1 MKINQDN
8 MVNKDNEGEEFKFF
22 KRGYSKLFLYIFLM
36 LFSAMLALWGYWV
49 YTTSGNI
56 IHSAVLWLLSVGM
69 IGLTIVAYLC
79 SVRLYQDRIELR
91 YWIKKTVYLKDV
103 STLDIEGNN
112 LAFKDSTGKVL
123 TAIVI
128 QYIGPQFTDMLKFIK
143 KHNPH
148 IELGM
153 SFIPDGITLE

>member
-8 MVNKDNEGEEFKFF
+8 MVNKEIEGEEFKFF
-22 KRGYSKLFLYIFLM
+22 KRGYSKLILYIFLL

-79 SVRLYQDRIELR
+79 SVRLFQDRIELR
-91 YWIKKTVYLKDV
+91 YWIKKN
-103 STLDIEGNN
+103 SI
-112 LAFKDSTGKVL
+112 FKRCFNFR
-123 TAIVI
+123 
-128 QYIGPQFTDMLKFIK
+128 Y
-143 KHNPH
+143 
-148 IELGM
+148 
-153 SFIPDGITLE
+153 